1 MAKKG
6 RKQKKC
12 KAVGWKRGAAG
23 PKAVAEA
30 EAFLA
35 HMEESRRSYNRESV
49 KLSPLQQ
56 QLVEQIEV
64 AFADVQCLDE
74 PYVML
79 CGEAM
84 DDYMSKEV
92 LDVLAAR
99 EVRYDWHDIPDDLLS
114 ACPTTLCFVGPE
126 AYRFL
131 IPRFMIGSMHEVV
144 QVYPGLSY
152 KAREEL
158 KDYERNQLSLL
169 NEAQKQCV
177 SDFLNLQH
185 VNEETGEW
193 QGRSVF
199 LPWELDEYGI
209 HYDEQKVTP
218 REFGGLLVQ
227 RYAERVGLKAG
238 GR

>member
-12 KAVGWKRGAAG
+12 KAVGWKRVAAG

-35 HMEESRRSYNRESV
+35 HMEESRRSYNREPV

-114 ACPTTLCFVGPE
+114 TCPTDS
-126 AYRFL
+126 R
-131 IPRFMIGSMHEVV
+131 
-144 QVYPGLSY
+144 
-152 KAREEL
+152 RE
-158 KDYERNQLSLL
+158 R
-169 NEAQKQCV
+169 
-177 SDFLNLQH
+177 
-185 VNEETGEW
+185 
-193 QGRSVF
+193 
-199 LPWELDEYGI
+199 
-209 HYDEQKVTP
+209 
-218 REFGGLLVQ
+218 
-227 RYAERVGLKAG
+227 
-238 GR
+238 